1 MFPGQPEITVLK
13 QSWGGSNTVAD
24 DLAEVTVLSHTACL
38 PCLATAS
45 HEHRGGV
52 WQSRARLFLGSFLQQ
67 MWECPWMPSPHKG
80 NIKTRVKANKG
91 EGYINNEK
99 LPFV

>member
-1 MFPGQPEITVLK
+1 MFPGQPGITVLK

-24 DLAEVTVLSHTACL
+24 DLAEVV
-38 PCLATAS
+38 ATAS

-52 WQSRARLFLGSFLQQ
+52 WQSRARLFLGLFLQQ

-99 LPFV
+99 LPFF